1 MLAAGVPRAYF
12 TLYLATSLPKW
23 RTEEGGWQQPSA
35 DQASVLALLEHPVYP
50 YSIAYCISISC

>member
-12 TLYLATSLPKW
+12 TLYLRPRCRSG
-23 RTEEGGWQQPSA
+23 EEGGWQQPSA